1 MKPRLILFY
10 THDRNFDR
18 VLSKALFGTDAIVF
32 TARSAGG
39 ARGCLNKPVHA
50 ARLANAIA
58 DLNAPHHQPVA
69 A

>member
-1 MKPRLILFY
+1 MKPRFVLLY

-18 VLSKALFGTDAIVF
+18 VLSKALFGTDAIVL
-32 TARSAGG
+32 TARSVGG
-39 ARGCLNKPVHA
+39 ARVCLNKPVRA
-50 ARLANAIA
+50 ARLANTIP